1 MENVTREMETIWKD
15 QMETLELKSKISK
28 RKILLYELNSRLK
41 EEEEKASE
49 LENRAKETIQ
59 LKNAKE

>member
-59 LKNAKE
+59 LKNTKE

>member
-28 RKILLYELNSRLK
+28 MKILLYELNSRLK

-49 LENRAKETIQ
+49 LENRSI
-59 LKNAKE
+59 

>member
-28 RKILLYELNSRLK
+28 MKILLYELNSRLK

-49 LENRAKETIQ
+49 LENRSKETIQ
-59 LKNAKE
+59 LKNTKE

>member
-1 MENVTREMETIWKD
+1 
-15 QMETLELKSKISK
+15 METLELKSKISK

-59 LKNAKE
+59 LKNTKE